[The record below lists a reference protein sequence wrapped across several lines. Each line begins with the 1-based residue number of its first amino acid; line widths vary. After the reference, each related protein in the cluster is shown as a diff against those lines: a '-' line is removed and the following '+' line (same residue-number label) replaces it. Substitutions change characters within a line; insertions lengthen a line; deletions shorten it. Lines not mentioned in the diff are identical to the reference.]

1 MGHGPLG
8 EAYFCLSVCLLP
20 LLLQGL
26 EILDPGE
33 VVYVRTETKG
43 VVGRS
48 VMLECGN
55 TLPDVYI
62 WGFTAPGNDQIR
74 AVVYNFGQGP
84 RLQKLAT
91 SLGEL
96 SVISDS
102 SSLLIDRLPLFAQGL
117 YTCQAL
123 YDTTEG
129 AKVYYYYVRLLVL
142 VPVSK
147 PYILVSDTSPAEG
160 THLWMRCNLD
170 NGTGPINYSW
180 ERENRDGVTAKVS
193 EGDVSLMNVTVVSR
207 NHTGWYRCLAN
218 NEVNQQRSDRIWLDI
233 IFGPD
238 APLIDITPYSV
249 TERGYSA
256 LERETVTLQCR
267 ASSNPP
273 SLYVWFY
280 NNSQVYTGPQY
291 TITKILRM
299 HTGQYSCLA
308 QNTYLNTR
316 SKTTITLTVYYPP
329 DGNPTC
335 AILPGNNYTDLALWC
350 SWAGGYPQPSLAW
363 TGTDPL
369 ANTYGWE
376 RSPGNATLM
385 QPGARTANRATFTCL
400 GTHVALN
407 TTASCNATALLPP
420 GEPQCSAYA
429 TRNNMYLM
437 LSCSWEGGT
446 PRALLW
452 WASSNGAPE
461 GSSEENANILVLR
474 SSATYSGKAFAC
486 NAKHPLA
493 SPNKQCTLKLEA
505 PVLVTQRSVVS
516 VYEGSDVQL
525 ACVLKANYPATEITW
540 YNNLRDQVWDT
551 PRKYLLHSEA
561 AWSNLTVREADGLRD
576 SGQYWCSATNA
587 LGGAEIPIML
597 YVRKYPA
604 PPNVTIS
611 KIVYNSRQ
619 RTEVDLEWQTQT
631 EGDLT
636 GFYVERQRSRAPGG
650 KSGGATAAPALWQTV
665 ADLQPDARS
674 HTFPGLD
681 PAATYAFRITA
692 VNRRTVGHPS
702 EVRTPA
708 DPPFSA
714 YPAVIG
720 AAIGGMMVA
729 MIGTMLLFVYIVRN
743 RNNNRRLH
751 DLIFGMQHS
760 QSRENINF
768 PEDEAAGGIEGDEG
782 AGEGGL
788 PVAGQSPR
796 ATRPSSH
803 ASAGLAASSASPAS
817 ISEGLPPGGGDEPV
831 NVTITVTATS

>member
-1 MGHGPLG
+1 MGYGLVG

-20 LLLQGL
+20 LFLQGL

-33 VVYVRTETKG
+33 VVYVNSVTKG

-48 VMLECGN
+48 VLLECGN

-62 WGFTAPGNDQIR
+62 WGFTMPGKEHIR

-91 SLGEL
+91 SLGDL

-102 SSLLIDRLPLFAQGL
+102 SSLLIDRLPLYAQGM

-123 YDTTEG
+123 YDTPEG
-129 AKVYYYYVRLLVL
+129 ARVFYYYVRLLVL

-160 THLWMRCNLD
+160 MTMWMRCNLE
-170 NGTGPINYSW
+170 NGTGPINYAW

-193 EGDVSLMNVTVVSR
+193 EGNVSLVNVTVVSR
-207 NHTGWYRCLAN
+207 NHSGWYRCLAN
-218 NEVNQQRSDRIWLDI
+218 NEVNKQRSDRIWLDI

-238 APLIDITPYSV
+238 VPKIDITPYSV

-256 LERETVTLQCR
+256 LERETVTLLCQ

-273 SLYVWFY
+273 SLYIWFY
-280 NNSQVYTGPQY
+280 NNSQVFTGPQF

-316 SKTTITLTVYYPP
+316 SKSTVTLTVYYPP
-329 DGNPTC
+329 EGSPTC
-335 AILPGNNYTDLALWC
+335 TILPGNNYTDLALWC
-350 SWAGGYPQPSLAW
+350 TWMGGYPQPSLAW
-363 TGTDPL
+363 TGGD
-369 ANTYGWE
+369 AWEDSYGRE
-376 RSPGNATLM
+376 QSLGNATLM
-385 QPGARTANRATFTCL
+385 QPGARTADRSTFTCQ
-400 GTHVALN
+400 GSHVALN

-420 GEPQCSAYA
+420 GEPKCSAYA

-437 LSCSWEGGT
+437 LSCSWEGGS

-452 WASSNGAPE
+452 WASSNGAPQ

-486 NAKHPLA
+486 NAKHPLTT
-493 SPNKQCTLKLEA
+493 PNKRCTLKLEA

-525 ACVLKANYPATEITW
+525 TCILTANYPATEITW
-540 YNNLRDQVWDT
+540 YNNLKNQVSDT
-551 PRKYLLHSEA
+551 PRKYRLHNEA
-561 AWSNLTVREADGLRD
+561 AWSNLTVQETDGLRD

-587 LGGAEIPIML
+587 VGGAEIPIML
-597 YVRKYPA
+597 FVKKYPV

-611 KIVYNSRQ
+611 KIVYSSRQ
-619 RTEVDLEWQTQT
+619 RTEVDLEWEIKT
-631 EGDLT
+631 EGVLT
-636 GFYVERQRSRAPGG
+636 GFFVERQRARELDP
-650 KSGGATAAPALWQTV
+650 KFGAGLAAVWQKV
-665 ADLQPDARS
+665 AADLEPDART
-674 HTFPGLD
+674 HTLPGLD
-681 PAATYAFRITA
+681 PTATYAFRITA
-692 VNRRTVGHPS
+692 INQRTTGHPS
-702 EVRTPA
+702 EVMTPA

-720 AAIGGMMVA
+720 AAIGGMLIA
-729 MIGTMLLFVYIVRN
+729 MIGTILLFMYIVRN

-768 PEDEAAGGIEGDEG
+768 PEDETAGGLEGE
-782 AGEGGL
+782 EVVGGGS
-788 PVAGQSPR
+788 PPGVRQSPR
-796 ATRPSSH
+796 AMRPSPL
-803 ASAGLAASSASPAS
+803 ASAGPTASPESPAS
-817 ISEGLPPGGGDEPV
+817 VSGAPPPGGDNDPV